1 MDSRLADE
9 DESVQIAVRAL
20 GDMRNSRLQ
29 QQQQQQ
35 QHHQQEREAQQV
47 MAMDPGYLERVS
59 SLPLVNTAIRAY
71 AQGKAS
77 SRVVKYG
84 AEIME
89 SGVKTTMNYLQPSH
103 QQRQQDEAERNGE
116 ETEQDESQQA
126 QDENSLSAPRS
137 RWQTVLL
144 EAGGF
149 SAALSD
155 ENLKR
160 LRYCL
165 HWLQVRSYTETFI
178 TLD

>member
-1 MDSRLADE
+1 MAARLEDE

-20 GDMRNSRLQ
+20 GDMRNSRIHQ
-29 QQQQQQ
+29 
-35 QHHQQEREAQQV
+35 QQERTTQEAI
-47 MAMDPGYLERVS
+47 AMDPGYLERVS

-84 AEIME
+84 AEMME
-89 SGVKTTMNYLQPSH
+89 SGVKSTINYLHPLQETDDREH
-103 QQRQQDEAERNGE
+103 REQRRTPPPPHPEEER
-116 ETEQDESQQA
+116 
-126 QDENSLSAPRS
+126 SLSAPRS

-149 SAALSD
+149 SAALS
-155 ENLKR
+155 EESLKR

-165 HWLQVRSYTETFI
+165 HWLQVGIHISVSQRLFLMYCSTPHNT
-178 TLD
+178 